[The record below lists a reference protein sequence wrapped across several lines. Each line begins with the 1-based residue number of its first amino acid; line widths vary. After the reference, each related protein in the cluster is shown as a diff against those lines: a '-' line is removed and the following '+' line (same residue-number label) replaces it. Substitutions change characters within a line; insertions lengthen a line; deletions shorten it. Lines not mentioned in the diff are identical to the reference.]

1 MPSSPSFFRLTLVL
15 LALALIPATQ
25 SLRAQMGASSGGG
38 QAPEEVE
45 DRRPKIRTRSLET
58 SSFRGLAPAEAQEAK
73 ARFEKGLALERD
85 GRLKSALKAYKGVF
99 KEFPRSSVAP
109 EAYHRTAI
117 VQVKLGNLPRAFEA
131 LDMILRA
138 YPNYGH
144 FNELVSEQYR
154 IAYEMIKGHRNKM
167 LGVLPGFANKD
178 RGIEYFERLIMNAPY
193 SDYAPL
199 SLMNVAE
206 QHNLSDRPELAIDA
220 LDRLITNY
228 PNSIVTSDAYLR
240 LAQVHEKLV
249 DGPLYDQSSTKESL
263 NSYQD
268 FLILFPRD
276 PNVAEAE
283 AGQARMKEMLA
294 QSRLKIADFY
304 YFKRSRYQAARVF
317 YNEAITIAPT
327 SESATLARERLAQL
341 EVDEAEVAAQIAAD
355 TERTRKKGGLFGLF
369 QGDAEAADEAPG
381 TGTTTVEP
389 SSQKKEEQQPATT
402 VTPTPG
408 SK

>member
-1 MPSSPSFFRLTLVL
+1 MPLSPSIFRLALVL
-15 LALALIPATQ
+15 LATAF
-25 SLRAQMGASSGGG
+25 ASSLMPSLHAQGGG
-38 QAPEEVE
+38 EPPPEVE
-45 DRRPKIRTRSLET
+45 DRRPKVRVRNLEN
-58 SSFRGLAPAEAQEAK
+58 SSFRGLTPAEAQEAQ
-73 ARFEKGLALERD
+73 ARYQKGRERENA
-85 GRLKSALKAYKGVF
+85 GELKSALKAYKGVF

-117 VQVKLGNLPRAFEA
+117 VYVKLGNLPRAFEA
-131 LDMILRA
+131 LDVILRA

-144 FNELVSEQYR
+144 FNDLVSEQYR

-167 LGVLPGFANKD
+167 FGVLPGFANKD

-199 SLMNVAE
+199 SLMNIAE

-276 PNVAEAE
+276 PNVGEAE

-304 YFKRSRYQAARVF
+304 YFKRSRFQAARVF

-327 SESATLARERLAQL
+327 SESATLARERLAAL
-341 EVDEAEVAAQIAAD
+341 EVDEAKIAAQIAAD
-355 TERTRKKGGLFGLF
+355 TERAGRKSRFFGLF
-369 QGDAEAADEAPG
+369 KGDAEAADEAPG
-381 TGTTTVEP
+381 TGTTTAQP
-389 SSQKKEEQQPATT
+389 SGTPKEDEQPATT
-402 VTPTPG
+402 VTPSTG
-408 SK
+408 GK

>member
-1 MPSSPSFFRLTLVL
+1 MSLSSSIFRFTLLFAAALT
-15 LALALIPATQ
+15 PAFTPL
-25 SLRAQMGASSGGG
+25 LRAQAGAGGGG
-38 QAPEEVE
+38 QPPEEVE
-45 DRRPKIRTRSLET
+45 DRRPKVQVRSLEST
-58 SSFRGLAPAEAQEAK
+58 SFRGLAPAEAQEAQ
-73 ARFEKGLALERD
+73 ARFQKGRELED
-85 GRLKSALKAYKGVF
+85 AGKLKSALKAYKGVF

-117 VQVKLGNLPRAFEA
+117 VQFKLSNYPRAFEA
-131 LDMILRA
+131 IDVILRA

-144 FNELVSEQYR
+144 FNDLVSEQYR

-167 LGVLPGFANKD
+167 FGVLPGFANKD

-199 SLMNVAE
+199 SLLNIAE
-206 QHNLSDRPELAIDA
+206 QHIISGRPEFAIDA

-263 NSYQD
+263 HSYQD
-268 FLILFPRD
+268 FLILYPRD
-276 PNVAEAE
+276 PKVGEAE

-304 YFKRSRYQAARVF
+304 YYKRSRYQAARVF

-341 EVDEAEVAAQIAAD
+341 EVDEAEIAAQIAAD
-355 TERTRKKGGLFGLF
+355 TERAGKKSRFFGLF
-369 QGDAEAADEAPG
+369 KGDAEAADEAPG
-381 TGTTTVEP
+381 VGTTTAEP
-389 SSQKKEEQQPATT
+389 SAEKKDEQPATT
-402 VTPTPG
+402 VAPATG
-408 SK
+408 GK